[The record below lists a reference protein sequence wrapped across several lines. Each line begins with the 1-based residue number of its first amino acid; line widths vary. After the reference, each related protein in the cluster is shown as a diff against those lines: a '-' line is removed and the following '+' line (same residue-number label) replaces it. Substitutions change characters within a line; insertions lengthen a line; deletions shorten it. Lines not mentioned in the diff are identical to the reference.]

1 MAAFSSEPDRGF
13 TAVPASTDTL
23 TIATTRVTDTPDRL
37 QIAAI
42 ARSTTSKRT
51 RRATGEGIQAMR
63 DMKAEA
69 STKLVRKL
77 AVVEVST
84 AADTAISNQ
93 F

>member
-13 TAVPASTDTL
+13 TAAPASTVTL
-23 TIATTRVTDTPDRL
+23 IIATIRATDTPDRR

-42 ARSTTSKRT
+42 VRSTTSKRT

-69 STKLVRKL
+69 STKLVRKV
-77 AVVEVST
+77 AVVEVGT
-84 AADTAISNQ
+84 AADTATSIQ